1 MDIINTWQGKTI
13 NLNTTTVYRILQ
25 AENGGDALAL
35 YTFYCATATRQGK
48 QPMKALDSFCRK
60 GLHWGRDRFEAAY
73 KTLSNLK
80 VVEKCRK
87 RNPDGTLKSAYILV
101 HYLQNEAV
109 QSQVNLLSE
118 KPQVDLPTS
127 GKTATN
133 TEDKKINTEDKKLN
147 SATSM
152 VAGVDVNSFIP
163 LFEEINPSWKLLFS
177 NKTQR
182 AALERLAKEHGE
194 SKLKTMLERLP
205 AIVSRP
211 YAPRVTTPL
220 QLEQKLGELMLFAK
234 QAQTTKGGVLDART
248 R

>member
-1 MDIINTWQGKTI
+1 MDNENKLTAYWILIPPQI
-13 NLNTTTVYRILQ
+13 AEDENL
-25 AENGGDALAL
+25 
-35 YTFYCATATRQGK
+35 
-48 QPMKALDSFCRK
+48 S
-60 GLHWGRDRFEAAY
+60 
-73 KTLSNLK
+73 
-80 VVEKCRK
+80 
-87 RNPDGTLKSAYILV
+87 
-101 HYLQNEAV
+101 
-109 QSQVNLLSE
+109 LSE
-118 KPQVDLPTS
+118 KVLAGKIVGLTQKDGYCYASNAYLAHYLNTS
-127 GKTATN
+127 IATI
-133 TEDKKINTEDKKLN
+133 KRYIKKLKDSGFIRVEVERNDSKQVTERRIYTLGSPVSLPRFKSEPTPRFKNEPVSNKKN
-147 SATSM
+147 SNKIKNHNLATSL
-152 VAGVDVNSFIP
+152 VAGVDVNSLIP

-220 QLEQKLGELMLFAK
+220 QLEQKMGELMLFAR